1 VPSPGKPTRE
11 APHLHINNVYH
22 SRLKQWLVPFKG
34 VATKNLPNYLG
45 WRRAIEAWGDKLEPS
60 KALSATGH
68 INRQRYKSPTLRCEN
83 QKSVLMISQSLSQPA
98 AWFRPQPGA
107 AFETDNKRGKFFYL
121 NRL

>member
-11 APHLHINNVYH
+11 APHLHINNVNAYH

-68 INRQRYKSPTLRCEN
+68 INRQRYKSLTEICGQARSHAIGESNVQKLRFCWGN
-83 QKSVLMISQSLSQPA
+83 SQGQEK
-98 AWFRPQPGA
+98 Q
-107 AFETDNKRGKFFYL
+107 NKV
-121 NRL
+121 